1 MSIEVCPLANSNG
14 NTLCAHRCTVTTDLR
29 SVCGRSFL
37 AKRAWD
43 CQERLSTP
51 AWHRCYKRKT
61 AVHARKAADETDD
74 AKAAGEWAALAYE
87 DKDEEQVAADLQQK
101 LNEICNEGLKLMLK
115 DSSARQL
122 EEYKDKVSAV
132 GANFSKEQ
140 DMQGATFAY
149 VLYKMT
155 EHTQVEELHNLEG
168 VYLAAC
174 LKMFG
179 LLEDSGWAL
188 NKEGEDDTEMPQDEN
203 PLPNVPTLGSYSGI
217 I

>member
-1 MSIEVCPLANSNG
+1 MSLGTCAVENLISSN
-14 NTLCAHRCTVTTDLR
+14 LQAHRCLLLHDAIP
-29 SVCGRSFL
+29 VCRRLFA

-43 CQERLSTP
+43 CHERTP
-51 AWHRCYKRKT
+51 AWRRCCKRKI
-61 AVHARKAADETDD
+61 APRARKAADDGDD
-74 AKAAGEWAALAYE
+74 VKAAGEWAALAYE
-87 DKDEEQVAADLQQK
+87 DKGEEQVAADLQQK
-101 LNEICNEGLKLMLK
+101 LNAICNEGLKLMLK
-115 DSSARQL
+115 DSSTREL

-132 GANFSKEQ
+132 GANFSKEE

-155 EHTQVEELHNLEG
+155 EHIQVEELHNLQG
-168 VYLAAC
+168 VYQAAC

-188 NKEGEDDTEMPQDEN
+188 NKEGEDDTDMPQDDEN
-203 PLPNVPTLGSYSGI
+203 TLPDVPTLGSYSGI